1 MSDRSTTILAPLA
14 RWSSRIAL
22 FSASVLVVGVVL
34 HRLTP
39 FPTPVAVNLF
49 RVCVAGVGLAV
60 LIGLIAFIQ
69 IWRRG
74 YGGAGSAAVGIL
86 LPLLLVAWPL
96 TYVPAFLNLPP
107 INDVSTDL
115 ASPPRFVALAKQ
127 RATAANPTAYP
138 AQRFAPEQQ
147 KAYPDLRTFVVD
159 RSAQEAFELVEEAV
173 RKLKWRVAASEPPVG
188 RPAKGGTIEAT
199 DNTLVVG
206 FTDDIVIRVE
216 GSVNRSRIDVRSA
229 SRHGQHDLGQNATR
243 VRRFFAEL
251 QTRID
256 STSPGSVA
264 GRRGLRTTRA
274 GAAVKKLKD
283 SDRKKAEKLKAE
295 SRNGR
300 VRVQSSAQR
309 ERAPKETQR

>member
-1 MSDRSTTILAPLA
+1 MSDRSTTIMAPLA

-22 FSASVLVVGVVL
+22 FSASVLLVGVVL

-49 RVCVAGVGLAV
+49 AVSVAGAGLAILV
-60 LIGLIAFIQ
+60 GLIALIQ

-86 LPLLLVAWPL
+86 FPVVALAWPL
-96 TYVPAFLNLPP
+96 TFVPAFLNLPR
-107 INDVSTDL
+107 INDVTTDL
-115 ASPPRFVALAKQ
+115 TSPPRFVALAKQ
-127 RATAANPTAYP
+127 RAGAANPTAYP

-147 KAYPDLRTFVVD
+147 KAYPDLRTFVID
-159 RSAQEAFELVEEAV
+159 RPVQEAFELVEEAV
-173 RKLKWRVAASEPPVG
+173 RKLKWRVAVSEPPVA
-188 RPAKGGTIEAT
+188 RPAKGGTLEAT

-229 SRHGQHDLGQNATR
+229 SRYGQHDLGQNATR

-256 STSPGSVA
+256 STAPSGVA

-274 GAAVKKLKD
+274 GAMVKKLKGRD
-283 SDRKKAEKLKAE
+283 QKKEETRSGRA
-295 SRNGR
+295 R
-300 VRVQSSAQR
+300 VRSSAQR

>member
-1 MSDRSTTILAPLA
+1 MSDRSTAIVAPLA

-49 RVCVAGVGLAV
+49 RVCLVGAGLAV
-60 LIGLIAFIQ
+60 LVGLIAFIQ

-74 YGGAGSAAVGIL
+74 YGGAGSAALGIL
-86 LPLLLVAWPL
+86 LPFVLLAWPL
-96 TYVPAFLNLPP
+96 AYVPAFLYLPP
-107 INDVSTDL
+107 INDVSTDV
-115 ASPPRFVALAKQ
+115 ASPPRFVVLAKQ
-127 RATAANPTAYP
+127 RSGGANPAAYP

-147 KAYPDLRTFVVD
+147 KAYPDLRTFVID
-159 RSAQEAFELVEEAV
+159 RSVQEAFELVEEAV

-243 VRRFFAEL
+243 VRRFLAEL
-251 QTRID
+251 QTRLE
-256 STSPGSVA
+256 STSMQMPSTSW
-264 GRRGLRTTRA
+264 RWR
-274 GAAVKKLKD
+274 
-283 SDRKKAEKLKAE
+283 
-295 SRNGR
+295 
-300 VRVQSSAQR
+300 Q
-309 ERAPKETQR
+309 